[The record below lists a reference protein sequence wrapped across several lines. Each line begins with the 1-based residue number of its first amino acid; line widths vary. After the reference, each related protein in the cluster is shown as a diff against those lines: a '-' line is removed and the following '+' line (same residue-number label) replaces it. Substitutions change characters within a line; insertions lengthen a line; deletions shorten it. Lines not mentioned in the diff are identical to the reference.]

1 MEVLIVLIAV
11 IGLSSITDKILR
23 HRREMAKI
31 RGQIAPPPLAG
42 DSDLSRRLE
51 GLKQDSTDFALS
63 IEHNVT
69 ILRQRVET
77 LERRVQELEQ
87 QQQVTRP

>member
-1 MEVLIVLIAV
+1 M
-11 IGLSSITDKILR
+11 
-23 HRREMAKI
+23 
-31 RGQIAPPPLAG
+31 APPSIAG

-63 IEHNVT
+63 IEQNVT

-87 QQQVTRP
+87 QQITRP